1 MVRVLLRYVVF
12 GLLKL
17 ISIAANTGLQ
27 ATLQE
32 SCQDQPLT
40 VYEEILW

>member
-1 MVRVLLRYVVF
+1 MVKALPSHVVF

-17 ISIAANTGLQ
+17 ISLSAKMGLQ

-32 SCQDQPLT
+32 SCQDQP
-40 VYEEILW
+40 VNIYEEISW